1 MLKYLHIENIA
12 VIEKC
17 DIELNG
23 GFNVFTGETGAGKS
37 ILIDSIN
44 AVLGSRTSKDLIRS
58 GSDNA
63 FVSAVFSDF
72 DEKTVQSLK
81 SFDILPDEDGNV
93 IITRKLSLNSSGYIK
108 INSVPFTSAALKEI
122 APILVNIHGQ
132 HDNQDL
138 LNRDK
143 HINFIDNIADNSE
156 ILERYY
162 SEFVNL
168 KRIRKEKEA
177 LFIDES
183 EKESKIELLKYQIS
197 EIESADIKI
206 GEIEQL
212 KANLKIA
219 ENKENTVKT
228 LNFASSEI
236 LGDEISD
243 GALTLLKSSL
253 KKLEKLNSSEFE
265 AICQKLNLAIEEL
278 SGAAS
283 MIEDGLYAL
292 QNGELDINYI
302 NKRLDILQKLTFK
315 YGKTEEEILKF
326 LENASLQLDNIV
338 LSDEKLLKL
347 EDELVIS
354 TNNLIALGEELTN
367 SRKKAANSFEN
378 DVLSV
383 LKYLNMPNVIFKVDF
398 KKGRY
403 TKIGCDEIEFLISAN
418 LGEEPKPLHKIASGG
433 ELSRIMLAIKSA
445 LADSNTF
452 GTMIFDEIDSG
463 ISGFAAEKV
472 ATQLKKVS
480 DKRQVICVTHLAQIA
495 AKADTHLLIEKS
507 ETNNRTF
514 TNVSVLDYEARINEI
529 ARIMSGTELTE
540 NIYNSAKEL
549 IDRSNTYENL

>member
-63 FVSAVFSDF
+63 FVSAIFTDF
-72 DEKTVQSLK
+72 DKKTLETLK
-81 SFDILPDEDGNV
+81 SYDISPDEDGNV

-162 SEFVNL
+162 SDFVNL

-326 LENASLQLDNIV
+326 LENARLQLDNIV

-367 SRKKAANSFEN
+367 SRKKAAKSFEN

>member
-63 FVSAVFSDF
+63 FVSAVFTDF
-72 DEKTVQSLK
+72 DKKTLETLK
-81 SFDILPDEDGNV
+81 SYDISPDEDGNV

-315 YGKTEEEILKF
+315 YGKTEKEILKF
-326 LENASLQLDNIV
+326 LENARLQLDNIV

-367 SRKKAANSFEN
+367 SRKKAAKSFEN

-398 KKGRY
+398 KKGIY